1 MSLEEFN
8 YKLYKTSKD
17 RFELRLSKNNRFYLY
32 DYDDTEN
39 RLSRGTLEIKD
50 ILECMNLYDEFLE
63 LKRGF
68 HL

>member
-39 RLSRGTLEIKD
+39 RLSRNTLEIKD
-50 ILECMNLYDEFLE
+50 ILECMNLYDEFLK
-63 LKRGF
+63 LKKVV
-68 HL
+68 

>member
-8 YKLYKTSKD
+8 YKLYKTSKG

-39 RLSRGTLEIKD
+39 RLSRDTLEIKD
-50 ILECMNLYDEFLE
+50 ILECMNLYDVFLE
-63 LKRGF
+63 SREKF
-68 HL
+68 YV